1 MSQGDRSES
10 AVSKMFEQDS
20 SIVNSATTF
29 PWLMG
34 DEARLQQIL
43 INLVKNALKFT
54 EQGYIS
60 VSMAYSE
67 ASQSLI
73 VHIRDSGR
81 GIEPNNL
88 GKLFKRFGKLEQEDK
103 NVNKEGIGLGL
114 TICEAI
120 VA

>member
-81 GIEPNNL
+81 GIEPSDL
-88 GKLFKRFGKLEQEDK
+88 G
-103 NVNKEGIGLGL
+103 
-114 TICEAI
+114 
-120 VA
+120 